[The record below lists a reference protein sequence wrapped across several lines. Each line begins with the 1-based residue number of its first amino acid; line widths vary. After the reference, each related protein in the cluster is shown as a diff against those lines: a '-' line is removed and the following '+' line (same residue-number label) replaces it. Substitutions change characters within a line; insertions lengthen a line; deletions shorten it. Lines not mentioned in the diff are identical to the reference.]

1 MLKLNAK
8 TQNAKT
14 QYAKNRN
21 AQIRPHN
28 YGKKYLLHKKTMEK
42 GVFFSP

>member
-8 TQNAKT
+8 TRNAKT
-14 QYAKNRN
+14 QYAKTRN
-21 AQIRPHN
+21 AKIRPHN
-28 YGKKYLLHKKTMEK
+28 YGKKYLFHKKTMEK